1 MAGSLPV
8 PQVRPIPR
16 RSPLVTHSA
25 QPIIIFTHIPKT
37 SGTSFRKSLVEANV
51 PAELIYVYPGTRRFL
66 RERRR
71 ARAFVWGHA
80 PYGVH
85 AMLRREVRYL
95 TFLRDPIDRAV
106 SFYYFVKD
114 SDPREYVHPARADA
128 EAHTITEFFALRR
141 YQNWQARFIAGL
153 PYHLLYPRLDCPA
166 FDREVGRRATAHLRD
181 AYVFGLQERF
191 GESLELF
198 ERRLGWSGRVPVVP
212 QKKTATRPALAGL
225 DPETVAALEA
235 SNHLDCKLYR
245 FAVANFERQADG
257 H

>member
-1 MAGSLPV
+1 MSTAAP
-8 PQVRPIPR
+8 PI
-16 RSPLVTHSA
+16 VV
-25 QPIIIFTHIPKT
+25 FTHIPKT
-37 SGTSFRKSLVEANV
+37 SGTSFRKSLVEPNV

-66 RERRR
+66 QQRRR
-71 ARAFVWGHA
+71 PRAFVWGHV

-128 EAHTITEFFALRR
+128 EAYSITEFFQLRQ

-153 PYHLLYPRLDCPA
+153 PYHLLYPRLDSPA
-166 FDREVGRRATAHLRD
+166 FDREVGRRARAHLRD
-181 AYVFGLQERF
+181 RYVFGLQERF
-191 GESLELF
+191 PESLELF
-198 ERRLGWSGRVPVVP
+198 GARMGWSGSVAVAP

-225 DPETVAALEA
+225 DPETVVSLEN
-235 SNHLDCKLYR
+235 SNQLDCELYR
-245 FAVANFERQADG
+245 FAVANFEGQRG
-257 H
+257 GGR

>member
-1 MAGSLPV
+1 MAGSAA
-8 PQVRPIPR
+8 PI
-16 RSPLVTHSA
+16 VV
-25 QPIIIFTHIPKT
+25 FTHIPKT
-37 SGTSFRKSLVEANV
+37 SGTSFRKSLVEPNV
-51 PAELIYVYPGTRRFL
+51 AAELIYVYPGTRRFL

-71 ARAFVWGHA
+71 PRDFVWGHV

-153 PYHLLYPRLDCPA
+153 PYHYIYPRVGSDA
-166 FDREVGRRATAHLRD
+166 FDAEVGRRAVAHLRD
-181 AYVFGLQERF
+181 DYVFGLQERF
-191 GESLELF
+191 EDSLALL
-198 ERRLGWSGRVPVVP
+198 ERQLGWSRRTTVGRHK
-212 QKKTATRPALAGL
+212 QTATRPGLESL
-225 DPETVAALEA
+225 DPDVVAALEEA
-235 SNHLDCKLYR
+235 NHLDCLLYR
-245 FAVANFERQADG
+245 FAQATFERQTA
-257 H
+257 